1 MSERIIMILV
11 SGCLV
16 GQKCSYNMVFED
28 IPRLKDMIESGEAIP
43 ICPAQLGG
51 LPTPRPPSEIVGG
64 DGLKVING
72 KAKVKNSEGKDVTE
86 KFLKGASDVL
96 VIAKD
101 NNVTK
106 AILRSRS
113 PLCGCGLIY
122 DGTFAGKTRS
132 GDGVA
137 AALLK
142 KHGITVITEEEFSDK
157 HVSVKDTSDKIKVNH
172 K

>member
-1 MSERIIMILV
+1 MILV

-16 GQKCSYNMVFED
+16 GQKCSYNMVNEE
-28 IPRLKDMIESGEAIP
+28 IPELKRLVDNGEAIP
-43 ICPAQLGG
+43 VCPAQLGG

-64 DGLKVING
+64 DGKNVLEG
-72 KAKVKNSEGKDVTE
+72 KAKVINSEGRDMTKS
-86 KFLKGASDVL
+86 FLKGASDAL

-101 NNVTK
+101 KNVTE
-106 AILRSRS
+106 AVFRSRS
-113 PLCGCGLIY
+113 PQCGCGLIY

-142 KHGITVITEEEFSDK
+142 KHGIRVMTEEELGSSK
-157 HVSVKDTSDKIKVNH
+157 ISVKDASDNIKV
-172 K
+172 KEG

>member
-1 MSERIIMILV
+1 MLLV

-16 GQKCSYNMVFED
+16 GQKCSYNMVAVD
-28 IPRLKDMIESGEAIP
+28 IPKLKQMVEKGEAIP

-72 KAKVKNSEGKDVTE
+72 KAKVKNSEGKDLTD
-86 KFLKGASDVL
+86 KFIKGASDVL

-106 AILRSRS
+106 AILRTRS
-113 PLCGCGLIY
+113 PQCGCGLIY
-122 DGTFAGKTRS
+122 DGTFSGKTRG
-132 GDGVA
+132 GDGVT

-142 KHGITVITEEEFSDK
+142 KHGITVLTEEDFESK
-157 HVSVKDTSDKIKVNH
+157 HVSVKGASDKINVKAE
-172 K
+172 KG

>member
-1 MSERIIMILV
+1 MSEKMLV

-16 GQKCSYNMVFED
+16 GQKCSYNMITED
-28 IPRLKDMIESGEAIP
+28 IPKLKDLVDKGEAIP

-64 DGLKVING
+64 DGVKVING

-86 KFLKGASDVL
+86 KFLKGASDAL

-106 AILRSRS
+106 AIFRTRS
-113 PLCGCGLIY
+113 PQCGCGMIY
-122 DGTFAGKTRS
+122 DGSFSGKTRS
-132 GDGVA
+132 GDGVTS
-137 AALLK
+137 ALLK
-142 KHGITVITEEEFSDK
+142 KHGITVITEEEFDDK
-157 HVSVKDTSDKIKVNH
+157 HVSVKDASDNIKVNH